1 MPKEQ
6 SCDTEGAL
14 GYSIYPSGSFRK
26 GDRVA
31 VFGRWKAYG
40 KKYDLSPHI
49 PVEEL
54 PDLLI
59 LVQRAVEKYSP
70 KPKTKAKR
78 K

>member
-1 MPKEQ
+1 MPKELFTD
-6 SCDTEGAL
+6 SEIDV
-14 GYSIYPSGSFRK
+14 GYLVYPGGSHRK
-26 GDRVA
+26 SDPVA

>member
-6 SCDTEGAL
+6 FFDSEGSL

-26 GDRVA
+26 NERVA
-31 VFGRWKAYG
+31 VFGRWKAFG
-40 KKYDLSPHI
+40 SKFDLSPYI

-59 LVQRAVEKYSP
+59 LVQKALEQFPQKSQTR
-70 KPKTKAKR
+70 TKWK
-78 K
+78 